1 MSGRDRA
8 PQIMFECT
16 GEVMRPLEYHRDLF
30 ARTFEAGKRY
40 KLMEFSE
47 RSPETHNH
55 YFKAVSRYW
64 DNWPHDYERALAD
77 REQLRKHALIRTGH
91 YVQIAMAFESI
102 EAASQFVATYKRSV
116 DYTEGSL
123 IANKD
128 GAMAVMLVAKT
139 QQKDR
144 MDAGEFQKSKQDVLE
159 FCAAVTGVS
168 PEQMLREVKK
178 GAAA

>member
-1 MSGRDRA
+1 MSDRRRA
-8 PQIMFECT
+8 PQIIYDWT
-16 GEVMRPLEYHRDLF
+16 GEVMRPLPFHLELCL
-30 ARTFEAGKRY
+30 RTFKTGKRY
-40 KLMEFSE
+40 KLTEFSE

-64 DNWPHDYERALAD
+64 DNWPHDYERTLAD
-77 REQLRKHALIRTGH
+77 REQLRKHALIRTGW
-91 YVQIAMAFESI
+91 YVQVAMAFESI

-128 GAMAVMLVAKT
+128 GAMAVMLIAKT

-144 MDAGEFQKSKQDVLE
+144 MDAAEFQKSKQDVLE
-159 FCAAVTGVS
+159 FCAAVTGIS

-178 GAAA
+178 GGAA